1 MSLLCGQLLFIS
13 LYNLMP
19 VTSRYYLHCRLH
31 LYQMVYVLSLNGGL
45 KSFQP
50 ISESKHSVAG
60 NGNAP
65 IISSNAGTRDDIFV
79 STTYE

>member
-1 MSLLCGQLLFIS
+1 M
-13 LYNLMP
+13 YM
-19 VTSRYYLHCRLH
+19 VWYMY
-31 LYQMVYVLSLNGGL
+31 MVYVQSLNGGL

-65 IISSNAGTRDDIFV
+65 IISSNAGTRDNIFV